1 MVTRCQVIKNDT
13 KFLEINHINTE
24 MNSLDEIMWDIFDL
38 FDDIFFELEQIQ
50 LAINL
55 DDLEGLLLPSP
66 PREFD
71 PFQTI
76 GKY

>member
-1 MVTRCQVIKNDT
+1 MND
-13 KFLEINHINTE
+13 LN
-24 MNSLDEIMWDIFDL
+24 EIMWNIFDL
-38 FDDIFFELEQIQ
+38 FDEIFWELERIQ
-50 LAINL
+50 MAINL
-55 DDLEGLLLPSP
+55 DDLEGLLLPPP

>member
-1 MVTRCQVIKNDT
+1 
-13 KFLEINHINTE
+13 
-24 MNSLDEIMWDIFDL
+24 MNPLDEIMWTIFDL
-38 FDDIFFELEQIQ
+38 FDEIFWELERIQ
-50 LAINL
+50 QAINL
-55 DDLEGLLLPSP
+55 DDLEGLLLPPP

>member
-1 MVTRCQVIKNDT
+1 M
-13 KFLEINHINTE
+13 NH
-24 MNSLDEIMWDIFDL
+24 LDEIMWIIFDL
-38 FDDIFFELEQIQ
+38 FDDIFLELERIQ
-50 LAINL
+50 NAINL
-55 DDLEGLLLPSP
+55 DDLEGLLLPPP

>member
-1 MVTRCQVIKNDT
+1 
-13 KFLEINHINTE
+13 
-24 MNSLDEIMWDIFDL
+24 MNYLDEIMQDIFDI
-38 FDDIFFELEQIQ
+38 FDDIFLELERIRF
-50 LAINL
+50 AINM
-55 DDLEGLLLPSP
+55 DDLEGLLLPPP